1 MSSGGQNCVRLEVTA
16 LERPHSLSVEVGG
29 MSPREIS
36 WESILKPGGKNP
48 FFCSVSLPARSSR
61 LTSCQLAEGKYF
73 KNSDPFVQR
82 RQ

>member
-36 WESILKPGGKNP
+36 WESILKPGGKIP
-48 FFCSVSLPARSSR
+48 SSAVSLFQPV
-61 LTSCQLAEGKYF
+61 LQG
-73 KNSDPFVQR
+73 
-82 RQ
+82 